1 MNDASPTGFPAGG
14 GVATPAR
21 SGRGW
26 ALLFAAVLLLHFYL
40 VTRSWSA
47 GEFRG
52 HEFRQAQTALSA
64 YFIQQDDD
72 FAIAYPTPVLGKP
85 WSAPMEFPLYQWCV
99 VGVSNALDLPLAPAG
114 RTISLV
120 CFYATLPALFLLLAH
135 LGVPPGARWAAL
147 ALVVA
152 SPLYIFYTRGFLIE
166 SMALLL
172 AAWFLAAFIPAIRT
186 GHRGWLLLAA
196 VTGAGAALV
205 KVTTL
210 LIWLLPAAGYGLLLL
225 YRQRDRGGR
234 AIAGLL
240 GRGAVLAAGPCLA
253 AWWWVGTA
261 DAIKARNPSARFLTS
276 DAMQWFNFGS
286 WSLRFSA
293 EIWSGILENWHTALM
308 PLWLAVPALTV
319 LLLSPWRG
327 RLGWAVGV
335 VCAAFLIFPRL
346 FSWHDYYLYAVG
358 VFWLLAAGTGLHWLA
373 TEKIRRPWGG
383 LVLVVG
389 LLGGLNAYRLN
400 YYPAQATSANGGS
413 GLTEALRELLPRD
426 AVLVIA
432 GDDWSAITPYYARRR
447 ALMIREG
454 TEKDPAYLRSA
465 FAGLAGEQVGAL
477 VLKGRE
483 RSNADLLALAIRT
496 FDLHPD
502 IAFSH
507 RDTDVYLPR
516 DRRDWTVT
524 RLQAAPV
531 FDQVVPRGPVRPNVA
546 PPEADPRVR
555 TVNPQ
560 ADQALFGH
568 FSPMPVRY
576 HFSYDPN
583 VGEVEGV
590 PVIGAHPDA
599 EMWFAVPAG
608 KRDIALA
615 FGIFAGAYERTGPS
629 TDGVDFIVEEQ
640 RADGARVEVFRRSL
654 QPASQ
659 PSDRGLQRATVSCQ
673 VAPGS
678 ELVFLTRSRDNAAFD
693 WAYWGPITIR

>member
-1 MNDASPTGFPAGG
+1 MNDASPTGFPAGAD
-14 GVATPAR
+14 VATPTR
-21 SGRGW
+21 SRRGW
-26 ALLFAAVLLLHFYL
+26 ALLFGVVLLLHFYL

-72 FAIAYPTPVLGKP
+72 FSIAYPTPVLGKP

-114 RTISLV
+114 RMVSLF
-120 CFYATLPALFLLLAH
+120 CFYATLPALFLLLAFS
-135 LGVPPGARWAAL
+135 GVPAGARWAGL
-147 ALVVA
+147 ALVLA
-152 SPLYIFYTRGFLIE
+152 SPLYIFYTRAFLIE
-166 SMALLL
+166 STALLL
-172 AAWFLAAFIPAIRT
+172 AAWFLAAFLPAIRT
-186 GHRGWLLLAA
+186 GHPGWVLSA
-196 VTGAGAALV
+196 VLTGAGAALV

-210 LIWLLPAAGYGLLLL
+210 LIWLLPAAAYGLLLL

-234 AIAGLL
+234 VIAGLL

-253 AWWWVGTA
+253 ALWWVGTA
-261 DAIKARNPSARFLTS
+261 DAIKARNPSARFLMS

-293 EIWSGILENWHTALM
+293 ETWSGILENWHTALM
-308 PLWLAVPALTV
+308 PLWLSVPALAV
-319 LLLSPWRG
+319 VVASPWR
-327 RLGWAVGV
+327 RRVGWAVLV
-335 VCAAFLIFPRL
+335 VCAAFLTFPRL
-346 FSWHDYYLYAVG
+346 FSWHDYYLYPVG
-358 VFWLLAAGTGLHWLA
+358 VLWLLAVGTGMHWLA
-373 TEKIRRPWGG
+373 TEKIARPWGG
-383 LVLVVG
+383 LVLVAA

-400 YYPAQATSANGGS
+400 YYPTQVTSANGGS

-426 AVLVIA
+426 AVLVVA

-447 ALMIREG
+447 ALMIRDG
-454 TEKDPAYLRSA
+454 TENDPAYLVSA

-483 RSNADLLALAIRT
+483 RQNAALLALAVRT

-516 DRRDWTVT
+516 DRRDWTVAK
-524 RLQAAPV
+524 LQAAPI
-531 FDQVVPRGPVRPNVA
+531 FDQVVPHGKLLANVM
-546 PPEADPRVR
+546 PPDADPAVKM
-555 TVNPQ
+555 VNLQ
-560 ADQALFGH
+560 RDQPLFGH
-568 FSPMPVRY
+568 LSPMPVRY

-583 VGEVEGV
+583 VGQVEGAT
-590 PVIGAHPDA
+590 VIGAHPDA
-599 EMWFAVPAG
+599 EMWFAVPPG
-608 KRDIALA
+608 RKEIVLA

-629 TDGVDFIVEEQ
+629 TDGVDFIVEEHK
-640 RADGARVEVFRRSL
+640 ADGSRVEVFRRSL
-654 QPASQ
+654 QPAGHPQ
-659 PSDRGLQRATVSCQ
+659 DRGLQRAAVSCQ

-693 WAYWGPITIR
+693 WAYWGPISIR